1 MKPTQLSTFL
11 ATALKARKK
20 VLIKGK
26 PGVGKSDLVA
36 AACAAAGFTLYI
48 GHPAVSDPTDF
59 KGMPAVTHGGTQA
72 HFLPFGDLQLLID
85 ATVDTAY
92 FLDDLGQAP
101 HSVQAAVMQ
110 LILARRVNGHKISD
124 KVVFIGAT
132 NDSSHRAGVQSI
144 LEPVKSRWHTIVE
157 LEPSEDDWLAW
168 AVASGMPESVCGF
181 IRWRPALLCDFT
193 PTRELTNS
201 PSPRT
206 WAAVGEW
213 LLAGVTDLEVLAGA
227 VGAGAAA
234 EFLGFLRVYEKIPTI
249 AQILANP
256 ATAPVPTEPSE
267 LFAVGSLLVRKFT
280 PENARA
286 CFTYA
291 QRLPKEH
298 EVCLVRDA
306 QRVHEKLRVTKEMTE
321 WAIRN
326 AGVW

>member
-1 MKPTQLSTFL
+1 MKPSTLATFL
-11 ATALKARKK
+11 ATALQHRKK

-36 AACAAAGFTLYI
+36 QACEAARFKLMI

-59 KGMPAVTHGGTQA
+59 KGMPAITNGGTQA
-72 HFLPFGDLQLLID
+72 HFLPFGDLQALID
-85 ATVDTAY
+85 AREDTAY

-157 LEPSEDDWLAW
+157 LEANEDDWLLW
-168 AVASGMPESVCGF
+168 AIKADLPDAIIGF
-181 IRWRPALLCDFT
+181 IRWRPKLLCDFQ

-213 LLAGVTDLEVLAGA
+213 LKAGVTDLEVLAGA
-227 VGAGAAA
+227 VGQGAAA
-234 EFLGFLRVYEKIPTI
+234 EFIGFLNVYKEIPTVD
-249 AQILANP
+249 QILIDP
-256 ATAPVPTEPSE
+256 TRAPVPTKPDQ
-267 LFAVGSLLVRKFT
+267 LYAVISLLVRKFT
-280 PENARA
+280 KKNAGP

-291 QRLPKEH
+291 SRLPKEF
-298 EVCLVRDA
+298 EVCLVRDS
-306 QRVHEKLRVTKEMTE
+306 QRVNEDLKTTREMTE

-326 AGVW
+326 ANVW